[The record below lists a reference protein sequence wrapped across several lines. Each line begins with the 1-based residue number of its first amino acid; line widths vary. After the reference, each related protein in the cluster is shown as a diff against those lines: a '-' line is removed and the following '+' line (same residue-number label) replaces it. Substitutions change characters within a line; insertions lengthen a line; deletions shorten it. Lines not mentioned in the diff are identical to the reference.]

1 MSHGV
6 PEDITLEH
14 GFVVVPPVPPP
25 QPGNTAA
32 AVVRPAPQQLHY
44 EPVPEPD
51 IPEPP
56 PYTIRGLEYWM
67 DGRRVGRL
75 YLNEVNQQCSWLS
88 YATDLVTPWHGE
100 WHSFGDGT
108 KVCLFDFDGRAG
120 MRKHV
125 AIYPDGHGT
134 DYRGRR
140 IRVKAAGLWCYDRS
154 RAEYIM
160 LSRGSAHSGR

>member
-1 MSHGV
+1 M
-6 PEDITLEH
+6 EH
-14 GFVVVPPVPPP
+14 GFVVVPPAPPP
-25 QPGNTAA
+25 QPGNTAV
-32 AVVRPAPQQLHY
+32 AVVRPAVVWNAHY
-44 EPVPEPD
+44 EPDPE

-67 DGRRVGRL
+67 DGRHVGRL

-88 YATDLVTPWHGE
+88 YYTDRVTPWHGE
-100 WHSFGDGT
+100 WHSFADGA
-108 KVCLFDFDGRAG
+108 KICLFDFDGRAG

-125 AIYPDGHGT
+125 AIYPDGHGS

-154 RAEYIM
+154 QAEYIM